1 MRRDICIL
9 CGCVFTSEFFDGSGG
24 GNRSELFFAST
35 QKMAL
40 SDIDSS
46 AIIGTWSGTVIGG
59 KELSG
64 LLCFG
69 ALCAEYLYGRGVL
82 WQMQ

>member
-1 MRRDICIL
+1 
-9 CGCVFTSEFFDGSGG
+9 
-24 GNRSELFFAST
+24 
-35 QKMAL
+35 MAL
-40 SDIDSS
+40 SDIDGDD
-46 AIIGTWSGTVIGG
+46 IIGTWSGTVIGG